1 MKLDNPNQYKPFQKR
16 RERLSHSLEEGIVIV
31 PTAPE
36 RARNADTHYDYRWDS
51 GFYYLTGFREPD
63 AVLVIVLGK
72 KARQI
77 LFCREKNLE
86 REIWDGFR
94 FGPQLAREV
103 FGFDEALPIADLDT
117 RIPELLADRDVI
129 YTPVGTDPAWD
140 ARVSTWLNAVRAK
153 VRTGV
158 TAPTEIRDVRA
169 NVNDMRLF
177 KDEEELAVMR
187 RAAVIS
193 SGAHVRAMRAAAPG
207 KREYEVEAELIH
219 EFCRNGA
226 RAPAY
231 GSIVATGANACV
243 LHYRENTA
251 VLKKGDLMLID
262 AGCELDSYASDITR
276 TFPVGA
282 GFSAAQKDVY
292 ELVLASQLAGIEAV
306 KPGAD
311 FIDYHDAATR
321 VLVRGM
327 IDLKLC
333 KGSVDKVLEDGS
345 YKQFYM
351 HRTGHWL
358 GLDVHDAGDYMQ
370 KGKWRK
376 LKPGMVLTVE
386 PGCYIRPAANVPK
399 PFWNIGVR
407 IEDDV
412 LVTAKGREVLT
423 SMCPKTVKD
432 VEAAVRGK

>member
-1 MKLDNPNQYKPFQKR
+1 MKLENPLHTKSFRKR
-16 RERLSHSLEEGIVIV
+16 RARLARNLAAGVVVV

-36 RARNADTHYDYRWDS
+36 RSRNADSHYEYRWDS
-51 GFYYLTGFREPD
+51 GFYYLTGFREPE
-63 AVLVIVLGK
+63 AVLVMVLDPEP
-72 KARQI
+72 RSI

-94 FGPQLAREV
+94 YGPTLAREA
-103 FGFDEALPIADLDT
+103 FGFDEAHPIGELDQRLPDLIADREALH
-117 RIPELLADRDVI
+117 
-129 YTPVGTDPAWD
+129 TPVGVDAAWD
-140 ARVSTWLNAVRAK
+140 QRVAGWLNAVRAK

-158 TAPTEIRDVRA
+158 TAPDQIRDVRA
-169 NVNDMRLF
+169 AVNDMRLF
-177 KDEEELAVMR
+177 KDEDELAIMR
-187 RAAVIS
+187 RAAEIS
-193 SGAHVRAMRAAAPG
+193 SAAHARAMRAAAPG
-207 KREYEVEAELIH
+207 KREYEIEAELIH

-226 RAPAY
+226 RVPAY
-231 GSIVATGANACV
+231 GSIVAAGANACV
-243 LHYRENTA
+243 LHYRENSA
-251 VLKKGDLMLID
+251 ELRKGELMLID
-262 AGCELDSYASDITR
+262 AGCELASYASDITR
-276 TFPVGA
+276 TFPIG
-282 GFSAAQKDVY
+282 GRFSAVQRDVY
-292 ELVLASQLAGIEAV
+292 ELVLAAQDAAIRAV

-321 VLVRGM
+321 VLVQGL
-327 IDLKLC
+327 IDFKLC

-386 PGCYIRPAANVPK
+386 PGCYIRPAKNVPK
-399 PFWNIGVR
+399 AFWNIGVR

-412 LVTAKGREVLT
+412 LVTARGHEVLT
-423 SMCPKTVKD
+423 AQCPKKVRD
-432 VEAAVRGK
+432 VEETVLGR